1 MHVVFF
7 VIFATN
13 SNIMY
18 REEVV
23 KDISEAVKSLP
34 YDIEVRL
41 YGSVA
46 RGEAR
51 ENSDIDLLI
60 LVNSPKVTPED
71 EMKIFTPIYDIE
83 LNSGVIIN
91 PIIIPKNL
99 WGKTITPFYE
109 NVMNDS

>member
-1 MHVVFF
+1 
-7 VIFATN
+7 
-13 SNIMY
+13 MY
-18 REEVV
+18 RKKIV
-23 KDISEAVKSLP
+23 KDISEAVRALP

-41 YGSVA
+41 YGSEA

-71 EMKIFTPIYDIE
+71 EMKIFSPIYDIE

-91 PIIIPKNL
+91 PIIIPKNI
-99 WGKTITPFYE
+99 WGKIVTPFYE
-109 NVMNDS
+109 NVMNDSYII